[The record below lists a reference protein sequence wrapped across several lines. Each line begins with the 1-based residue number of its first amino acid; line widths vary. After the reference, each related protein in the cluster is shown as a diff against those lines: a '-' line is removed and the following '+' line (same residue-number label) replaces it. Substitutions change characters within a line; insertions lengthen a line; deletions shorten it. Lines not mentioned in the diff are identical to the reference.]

1 MNKHWNMLVE
11 LVSTNI
17 LRLQYRGELEDEDGN
32 LSDELVD
39 QFFDD
44 NFGENDMDRFRS
56 NVKSD
61 LSRRWKEINYV
72 DRSN

>member
-17 LRLQYRGELEDEDGN
+17 LRLHYRGELEDEDGN